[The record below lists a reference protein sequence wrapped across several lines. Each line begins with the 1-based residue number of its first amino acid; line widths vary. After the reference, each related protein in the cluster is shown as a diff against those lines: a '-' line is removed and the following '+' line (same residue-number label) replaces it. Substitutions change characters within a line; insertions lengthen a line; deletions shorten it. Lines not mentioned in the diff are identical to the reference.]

1 MLLTKIHF
9 KYKGTGRLKVGRWM
23 GYVMEIYHANGKHV
37 KA

>member
-9 KYKGTGRLKVGRWM
+9 KGTGGLKVGRWM
-23 GYVMEIYHANGKHV
+23 VHVLEIYHANSEHE